1 MAKGYIVSI
10 HKRIID
16 EDKLNIYGAN
26 AKPALEAVREKHI
39 ARGSNMSKLE
49 GIPPERCTILEFESV
64 EAAKRFYEC
73 DEYQAAKNKLSGKV
87 DRVMFIIEGV

>member
-1 MAKGYIVSI
+1 MAKGYIVSV
-10 HKRIID
+10 HNKIID
-16 EDKLNIYGAN
+16 EEKLKIYGAN
-26 AKPALEAVREKHI
+26 AKPALEANGGQYV
-39 ARGSNMSKLE
+39 ARGSNISKLE

-64 EAAKRFYEC
+64 EAAKEFYEC

>member
-1 MAKGYIVSI
+1 MAKGYIVSV
-10 HKRIID
+10 HNKIID
-16 EDKLNIYGAN
+16 EEKLKIYGAN
-26 AKPALEAVREKHI
+26 AKPALEAVGGKYV
-39 ARGSNMSKLE
+39 ARGSNISKLE

-73 DEYQAAKNKLSGKV
+73 DEYQAAKNKLAGKV

>member
-10 HKRIID
+10 HNKIID
-16 EDKLNIYGAN
+16 GEKLKIYGAN
-26 AKPALEAVREKHI
+26 AKPALEANGGQYLP
-39 ARGSNMSKLE
+39 RGSNISKLQ

>member
-10 HKRIID
+10 HKKIID
-16 EDKLNIYGAN
+16 EEKLKLYGVHTKSALGAN
-26 AKPALEAVREKHI
+26 AGSYV
-39 ARGSNMSKLE
+39 ARGSNISKLE

-64 EAAKRFYEC
+64 EAAKAFYACEA
-73 DEYQAAKNKLSGKV
+73 YQVAKKKLDGKV

>member
-10 HKRIID
+10 HNKIID
-16 EDKLNIYGAN
+16 EEKLKIYGAN
-26 AKPALEAVREKHI
+26 AKPTLEANGGKYV
-39 ARGSNMSKLE
+39 ARGSNISKLE

-64 EAAKRFYEC
+64 ESAKRFYES
-73 DEYQAAKNKLSGKV
+73 DEYQAAKNKLEWKV

>member
-10 HKRIID
+10 HNKIID
-16 EDKLNIYGAN
+16 EEKLKIYGAN
-26 AKPALEAVREKHI
+26 AKPALEANGGQYV
-39 ARGSNMSKLE
+39 ARGSKISKLE

-64 EAAKRFYEC
+64 EVAKRFYEC
-73 DEYQAAKNKLSGKV
+73 DEYQAAKNILAGKV

>member
-1 MAKGYIVSI
+1 MK
-10 HKRIID
+10 K
-16 EDKLNIYGAN
+16 KKNYGAN
-26 AKPALEAVREKHI
+26 AKPALEANGGQYV
-39 ARGSNMSKLE
+39 ARGSNISKLE

-64 EAAKRFYEC
+64 EAAKEFYEC